1 MPVEPT
7 SDILARAIAMVHHGD
22 HSGAAA
28 LAQALLTQARFADAE
43 AVFRALCAA
52 DPADA
57 RAWLGLGRALDRQ
70 GKSAEA
76 TDAFRAAGERAP
88 EWAEAHRLLGV
99 SLVRAGGVLAGL
111 AALQRALAAE
121 PAQASNHVAISV
133 AYQHLNDHDAALE
146 HLRRA
151 VELSP
156 RSAALFSAY
165 LFELGHH
172 PGLSAADVLREH
184 VRYGQTFGGHGGQA
198 RHGNS
203 PDPQRRLRIGYVS
216 GDFYQH
222 TAMLFLIPV
231 LRRHDRSRH
240 ELFAY
245 SNVFRPDQV
254 TETVRGLVDHW
265 RPIAG
270 VADEA
275 AAELVRADQIDILV
289 DLAGHTDS
297 NRLPV
302 FAWRPAP
309 VQVNWL
315 GYPGTTGLAEI
326 DYKIVNGAT
335 RPDRDA
341 YFTERLYRM
350 PSAAT
355 CFNPPVDAPA
365 PAPPPALTGGSVT
378 FGSFNAPRKLS
389 PDVVRVWATIMRAA
403 PGSRLLM
410 KYAGLHEADRCGR
423 LIEAFAAHGVTS
435 DRLLFEG
442 YSPYADYLRAHD
454 RVDVVLDAF
463 PYTGGATTRNALWC
477 GVPVITLDAR
487 NTSPMSALQRE
498 LGLDACVAETE
509 ADYVARAIA
518 VAADIG
524 RLATWRR
531 EMRLK
536 LAASDYCN
544 AESFTRSIEKAFRGM
559 WNGWCDSHTASI
571 E

>member
-1 MPVEPT
+1 MHAVPT
-7 SDILARAIAMVHHGD
+7 TADTLVRALSLIRSGDFSD
-22 HSGAAA
+22 AAA
-28 LAQALLTQARFADAE
+28 HAQALLTQATFADAE

-52 DPADA
+52 DPSDA

-88 EWAEAHRLLGV
+88 EWAEAQRLLGV
-99 SLVRAGGVLAGL
+99 SRVRAGEVLAGL
-111 AALQRALAAE
+111 ACLQRAVALE
-121 PAQASNHVAISV
+121 PAQASNQVAISV
-133 AYQHLNDHDAALE
+133 AYQSLNDHDAALR

-172 PGLSAADVLREH
+172 PGLSAGDVLREH
-184 VRYGQTFGGHGGQA
+184 IRYGQTFGGRGARA

-203 PDPQRRLRIGYVS
+203 PDPQRHLRIGYVS

-231 LRRHDRSRH
+231 LRCHDRSRH

-302 FAWRPAP
+302 FAYRPAP

-365 PAPPPALTGGSVT
+365 PAPPPALTTGFVT

-389 PDVVRVWATIMRAA
+389 PDVVRVWAAIMREV
-403 PGSRLLM
+403 PGCRLFM
-410 KYAGLHEADRCGR
+410 KYAGLHETDRCGR
-423 LIEAFAAHGVTS
+423 LVEAFAAHGVTS
-435 DRLLFEG
+435 DRLQFEG

-454 RVDVVLDAF
+454 RIDVVLDAF

-498 LGLDACVAETE
+498 LGLGVAE
-509 ADYVARAIA
+509 AGLRRVCDRGRGGYRAPRD
-518 VAADIG
+518 VAARDAPQVG
-524 RLATWRR
+524 GQRLLRP
-531 EMRLK
+531 
-536 LAASDYCN
+536 
-544 AESFTRSIEKAFRGM
+544 
-559 WNGWCDSHTASI
+559 
-571 E
+571 